1 MKILARNFLCPAG
14 EADII
19 ALDRSTRREIGAE
32 TIVVVEV
39 KTRSSDRYVSPAA
52 AVDSHKQKRLEKIA
66 NHYLTL
72 KNAAEQY
79 ALRFDIVSIVI
90 RDGEK
95 PVVEHIVDAF

>member
-19 ALDRSTRREIGAE
+19 ALDRSTRRELGAE

-39 KTRSSDRYVSPAA
+39 KTRSSDLYVSPAG
-52 AVDSHKQKRLEKIA
+52 AVDSAKQKRLGKIA
-66 NHYLTL
+66 NHYLTSR
-72 KNAAEQY
+72 KAADQY

-95 PVVEHIVDAF
+95 PIVEHILDAF